1 MEVEINIIERVWE
14 ARDLIMQIA
23 GMLVVAA
30 SVVVAGT
37 STPAP
42 TSALGR
48 IYKLIEWTSL
58 NFGKAKDKGTPDPK
72 VCQCDEFIDD
82 TPAS

>member
-1 MEVEINIIERVWE
+1 MEIIERVWE

-23 GMLVVAA
+23 GMLVVAS

-48 IYKLIEWTSL
+48 VYKLIEWTSL
-58 NFGKAKDKGTPDPK
+58 NFGKAKDKGSPDPK
-72 VCQCDEFIDD
+72 VCVCDEFIDD
-82 TPAS
+82 IPTS